1 VPNRVRPAAA
11 EGLGALAAT
20 LSDRARERAVE
31 ALTDALRDPC
41 PRLQQAAAQALGR
54 ARAHAAR
61 PALEALA
68 HRLARQDAVRVLRVL
83 RELAESPAERATLE
97 SIERLE
103 ERVRKLSAQLDS
115 LQARFEARGSAAEA
129 ALPAR
134 KG

>member
-1 VPNRVRPAAA
+1 M
-11 EGLGALAAT
+11 
-20 LSDRARERAVE
+20 
-31 ALTDALRDPC
+31 
-41 PRLQQAAAQALGR
+41 
-54 ARAHAAR
+54 
-61 PALEALA
+61 
-68 HRLARQDAVRVLRVL
+68 LRVL